1 MISNCGHDERGK
13 YSGGKAGDQKGDEW
27 VVIPWYSRP
36 WGVMLRHPNAAVGK
50 KIAELAEKAAKNDHI
65 GYDQG
70 NRYTFWQQLKASG
83 CG

>member
-27 VVIPWYSRP
+27 AVIPWYSRP

-50 KIAELAEKAAKNDHI
+50 RLLSLRKRQRRMTISATIRETVS
-65 GYDQG
+65 Q
-70 NRYTFWQQLKASG
+70 
-83 CG
+83 